1 MYPVL
6 FRIGDFEVTSFGV
19 LVAIGSLV
27 GLWMFRRELRLSGL
41 PDEGVDAAVAGIIG
55 GLAGAKL
62 LWVLEHLGGESV
74 GDLLLSRGGMSWL
87 GGFAGG
93 VLASVSTTSRI
104 SLSGCFAESCAFPGY
119 PTKEWTPPS
128 PDESAA
134 FWSAMTTEGRPIFLG
149 ESPFPRGCLQPRFLF
164 IPPSSMRLRPCSRS
178 SFC

>member
-1 MYPVL
+1 L
-6 FRIGDFEVTSFGV
+6 V

-62 LWVLEHLGGESV
+62 LWVLEHLGEESV
-74 GDLLLSRGGMSWL
+74 GDLLLSRGGMSWF

-93 VLASVSTTSRI
+93 VLAGLMVMHRKR
-104 SLSGCFAESCAFPGY
+104 LPKVQVLAE
-119 PTKEWTPPS
+119 
-128 PDESAA
+128 
-134 FWSAMTTEGRPIFLG
+134 L
-149 ESPFPRGCLQPRFLF
+149 PFPRGCLQPRFLF
-164 IPPSSMRLRPCSRS
+164 IPPSSMRLRPWSRS